1 MSSRGHNSGIVRRT
15 SVPGASPGGDARA
28 SKEETLSE
36 TLTHQTD
43 PAFTEP
49 AEVSITIEQVSE
61 SIWRLT
67 EEVLELLRT
76 QATREVQR
84 GKRPE
89 VLWVD
94 DVTRSQGN
102 TVIAVRQLT
111 EIYPE
116 GVTLKKLAETIGVT
130 PAAASVMVD
139 LLVKKKMLKRTRSK
153 SDRRSVLIR
162 LAPETARLF
171 EISEQS
177 LRRSVMSLLD
187 RLGPEML
194 HEWQRILVRA
204 AAALREIVEPA
215 QPLEEAEESLDEP
228 EKSAG
233 AAG

>member
-1 MSSRGHNSGIVRRT
+1 
-15 SVPGASPGGDARA
+15 
-28 SKEETLSE
+28 
-36 TLTHQTD
+36 
-43 PAFTEP
+43 
-49 AEVSITIEQVSE
+49 
-61 SIWRLT
+61 
-67 EEVLELLRT
+67 LELLRT

-194 HEWQRILVRA
+194 HDWQRILVRA
-204 AAALREIVEPA
+204 AAALREIVEPPE
-215 QPLEEAEESLDEP
+215 PLEAPEGSLDDP
-228 EKSAG
+228 EKSAD
-233 AAG
+233 AAE

>member
-1 MSSRGHNSGIVRRT
+1 MD
-15 SVPGASPGGDARA
+15 VPVADPQ
-28 SKEETLSE
+28 
-36 TLTHQTD
+36 LTM
-43 PAFTEP
+43 
-49 AEVSITIEQVSE
+49 EQVSE

-76 QATREVQR
+76 QSTGEVQR
-84 GKRPE
+84 KRSPD

-102 TVIAVRQLT
+102 TVIAVRQLS
-111 EIYPE
+111 EDYPE

-162 LAPETARLF
+162 LAPDTSRLF

-177 LRRSVMSLLD
+177 LRHSVMSLLD
-187 RLGPEML
+187 LLGPETL
-194 HEWQRILVRA
+194 RDWQRILVTA
-204 AAALREIVEPA
+204 AAALRQVVQA
-215 QPLEEAEESLDEP
+215 AASTDQESTETRADGNGGSP
-228 EKSAG
+228 GGQA
-233 AAG
+233 

>member
-1 MSSRGHNSGIVRRT
+1 MVTQESGDMTPETAGI
-15 SVPGASPGGDARA
+15 ADSP
-28 SKEETLSE
+28 
-36 TLTHQTD
+36 
-43 PAFTEP
+43 PA
-49 AEVSITIEQVSE
+49 IEQVAQ

-76 QATREVQR
+76 QATSEVQSN
-84 GKRPE
+84 KSPE

-111 EIYPE
+111 ELYPE
-116 GVTLKKLAETIGVT
+116 GVTLKRLAEHIGVT

-171 EISEQS
+171 DISEQS
-177 LRRSVMSLLD
+177 LRRSVLSLAD
-187 RLGPEML
+187 RLGPEVL
-194 HEWQRILVRA
+194 RDWQRILVSA
-204 AAALREIVEPA
+204 AAALREVVEAGRP
-215 QPLEEAEESLDEP
+215 PLGEAEDGPATTDALAD
-228 EKSAG
+228 
-233 AAG
+233 

>member
-1 MSSRGHNSGIVRRT
+1 LDDS
-15 SVPGASPGGDARA
+15 A
-28 SKEETLSE
+28 SKAGGVDVPVADPRLTMEE
-36 TLTHQTD
+36 
-43 PAFTEP
+43 
-49 AEVSITIEQVSE
+49 VSE

-76 QATREVQR
+76 QATSEIQR
-84 GKRPE
+84 QRDPD

-102 TVIAVRQLT
+102 TVIAVRQLS
-111 EIYPE
+111 EDYPE

-153 SDRRSVLIR
+153 SDRRSILIR
-162 LAPETARLF
+162 LAPETSRLF

-187 RLGPEML
+187 LLGPETL
-194 HEWQRILVRA
+194 RDWQRILVTA
-204 AAALREIVEPA
+204 AAALSQVVHVTAPTDQEPTGSSA
-215 QPLEEAEESLDEP
+215 DGNGGPLGGRA
-228 EKSAG
+228 
-233 AAG
+233 

>member
-1 MSSRGHNSGIVRRT
+1 MN
-15 SVPGASPGGDARA
+15 AAA
-28 SKEETLSE
+28 SKAGDVDVPVADPQ
-36 TLTHQTD
+36 LTM
-43 PAFTEP
+43 
-49 AEVSITIEQVSE
+49 EQVSE

-76 QATREVQR
+76 QSTGEVQR
-84 GKRPE
+84 KRSPD

-102 TVIAVRQLT
+102 TVIAVRQLS
-111 EIYPE
+111 EDYPE

-162 LAPETARLF
+162 LAPETSRLF

-177 LRRSVMSLLD
+177 LRQSVMSLLD
-187 RLGPEML
+187 LLGPETL
-194 HEWQRILVRA
+194 RDWQRILSTA
-204 AAALREIVEPA
+204 AVALRQVVQA
-215 QPLEEAEESLDEP
+215 TASTDQESMET
-228 EKSAG
+228 SADG
-233 AAG
+233 NGGSPGGQA